1 MTALLIKHGAD
12 VNAGNA
18 GGVTPLMVV
27 AANNAIRV
35 GSLLLKSGADP
46 KTRSEDGRTASMIA
60 KSNSNEAVLKMLQ
73 EAEARAASKSG

>member
-1 MTALLIKHGAD
+1 
-12 VNAGNA
+12 
-18 GGVTPLMVV
+18 MVV